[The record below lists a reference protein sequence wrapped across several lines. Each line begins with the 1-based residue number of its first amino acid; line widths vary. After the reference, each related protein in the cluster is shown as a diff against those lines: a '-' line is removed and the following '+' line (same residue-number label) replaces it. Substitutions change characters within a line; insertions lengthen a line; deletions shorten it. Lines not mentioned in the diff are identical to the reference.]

1 MKPEVTIISDDCR
14 IEVGNKVSL
23 LGIYDEAIIFR
34 TLPARLLKLS
44 FYQRWTELP
53 DAEKVTIS
61 IRGSALADQEFRVEA
76 KPSTPPKRQNK
87 SRIVILF
94 GPIVFMTEGTLEFH
108 TFLNDESEP
117 VHSHQLSI
125 RTDPDL
131 KLQ

>member
-23 LGIYDEAIIFR
+23 SGIYDDAIIFR

-53 DAEKVTIS
+53 ITEKVTIS
-61 IRGSALADQEFRVEA
+61 IRGSALGDQEFRVEA
-76 KPSTPPKRQNK
+76 KPSAPPKKQNK
-87 SRIVILF
+87 VRIVILL
-94 GPIVFMTEGTLEFH
+94 GPILFMTAGTLEFH
-108 TFLNDESEP
+108 TFLDDQSEP
-117 VHSHQLSI
+117 LYSHQLSI

-131 KLQ
+131 KLL